1 MAKKEMF
8 TTKMMGLYERIAN
21 ESLHEIIENREMYE
35 DESIKEHKDHR
46 QAIRIYDM
54 CKEFEEK
61 GDRELSDAL
70 LATALW
76 FVYTKF
82 VMPTEEPE
90 TFIVTEAEKKPGVIT
105 QVLNFD
111 ILSEYLIRKYCIVS
125 SNDIMYIYVNDKYYE
140 DKGRVVKDI
149 VKLLKKS
156 RYSENR
162 KIEQIIR
169 DVVFRIKSETMKFEI
184 PFNKSAQY
192 LIPVVNGVV
201 VRKTINI
208 LLPKSPVWGFTY
220 SLPAT
225 FDPTAKTDGIE
236 TFLEDIAAPE
246 DVEHLKQVPA
256 QALMQSEHYQQAYL
270 LTGGGSNGKSTYI
283 SLLRA
288 LMGKD
293 NITSVSLQAI
303 VEDKFK
309 AAELQGKLMNLYPDL
324 PKESLKSTG
333 IFKALTGGDA
343 ITVEKKF
350 HNPFALINKAV
361 FVFSA
366 NELPEVADSTFAF
379 WRRWVIIELPNQFPV
394 DEEFV
399 HRLITPENLSGFL
412 NLVIKEMDEIE
423 KKGIKR
429 SERVEKAM
437 EMWRNRSNTSYAFI
451 HEMVEMSK
459 EDYIPKDGLYSEYS
473 KYCGDNDIT
482 VESKHKFT
490 DELIRMGVTIEL
502 VTMNRQRVR
511 VFKGIKH
518 KGEPSRSGEKKEDTK
533 DADITAFSG
542 NK

>member
-35 DESIKEHKDHR
+35 DESIKEQKDYR
-46 QAIRIYDM
+46 EAIRIYDM
-54 CKEFEEK
+54 CKEFEAK

-82 VMPTEEPE
+82 IMPTEEPE
-90 TFIVTEAEKKPGVIT
+90 TFIVTDVEKKPGVKT
-105 QVLNFD
+105 QVLNYD
-111 ILSEYLIRKYCIVS
+111 ILSEYLIRRYCIVS
-125 SNDIMYIYVNDKYYE
+125 SNNVMYIYVNDKYYE

-156 RYSENR
+156 NYSENR
-162 KIEQIIR
+162 KVEQTIR
-169 DVVFRIKSETMKFEI
+169 DVIFRIKSETMKFEI
-184 PFNKSAQY
+184 PFNKSAKY
-192 LIPVVNGVV
+192 LIPVINGVV
-201 VRKTINI
+201 VRKSLNI

-220 SLPAT
+220 SLPVI
-225 FDPTAKTDGIE
+225 FDPTAKTDTIE
-236 TFLEDIAAPE
+236 KFLDDIAAPE
-246 DVEHLKQVPA
+246 DVEHLKQIPA
-256 QALMQSEHYQQAYL
+256 QALMQSEHYQQMYL
-270 LTGGGSNGKSTYI
+270 LTGGGANGKSTYI
-283 SLLRA
+283 SLLRK

-324 PKESLKSTG
+324 PKSSLKSTG
-333 IFKALTGGDA
+333 ILKALTGGDA

-350 HNPFALINKAV
+350 APPFSLINKAV

-366 NELPEVADSTFAF
+366 NELPDVEDSTFAF
-379 WRRWVIIELPNQFPV
+379 WRRWVIINLPNQFPV
-394 DEEFV
+394 DEGFV
-399 HRLITPENLSGFL
+399 DRLATEENMSGFL

-423 KKGIKR
+423 AHGIKR
-429 SERVEKAM
+429 SERVERAM
-437 EMWRNRSNTSYAFI
+437 EMWRSRSNTSYAFI
-451 HEMVEMSK
+451 SDMLELSSP
-459 EDYIPKDGLYSEYS
+459 DYIPKDGLYAEYS
-473 KYCGDNDIT
+473 KYCSDNDVT

-490 DELIRMGVTIEL
+490 DELIKMGITIEL

-518 KGEPSRSGEKKEDTK
+518 RGEASRSGEKKEDTK
-533 DADITAFSG
+533 DAEITAFSG
-542 NK
+542 DK